1 MATSHIEGGDVE
13 AAFAEADRVIEVELS
28 QHRIANVPME
38 TRGLVADYDDGSGQL
53 TVHAATQSPQGLR
66 IQLATTLEHPLD
78 KVLVLTQDVGGAFGL
93 KGNIFRED
101 FCACIATKQI
111 GRPVKWIEDRNE
123 HLLAS
128 GHAREEKISA
138 QVAVTDAGDILGI
151 KAELIMDQG
160 AYPGLPFGASVFPAF
175 ITLLLP
181 GPYKVKGYS
190 CDATVVTTNKCTY
203 VAYRGPWAME
213 TWVRERLI
221 DIVAHELGLD
231 PAEVRRRN
239 LQEGAERRS
248 AHHRA
253 QPVAVSRRATP
264 STGPWS
270 SSTTPRCA
278 RISRQPATRA
288 AAWASGSPRSSR
300 PRPDRPR
307 CGSAAGCSAGNRP
320 RSASKPTVR

>member
-1 MATSHIEGGDVE
+1 
-13 AAFAEADRVIEVELS
+13 
-28 QHRIANVPME
+28 ME

-78 KVLVLTQDVGGAFGL
+78 KVIVLTQDVGGAFGL

-101 FCACIATKQI
+101 FCTCIATKQI

-151 KAELIMDQG
+151 KADLIMDQG
-160 AYPGLPFGASVFPAF
+160 AYPGLPFGASLFPSF

-190 CDATVVTTNKCTY
+190 CDAKVVSTNKCTY

-239 LQEGAERRS
+239 FQEGAEDDRLITGLSLWGITSRDTLDRALELIDYAQVRKDQEVARDAGRCVGVGFATFIEAAPGTARDADRRRHVRRRTGQGPPRGRRS
-248 AHHRA
+248 GNGDHR
-253 QPVAVSRRATP
+253 PVSARPGPRDHLGPGRR
-264 STGPWS
+264 
-270 SSTTPRCA
+270 R
-278 RISRQPATRA
+278 
-288 AAWASGSPRSSR
+288 
-300 PRPDRPR
+300 
-307 CGSAAGCSAGNRP
+307 
-320 RSASKPTVR
+320 